1 MAERAP
7 ERSRARERERL
18 LERWVEVV
26 LATYPEGARPL
37 LARRDDPFGNPVG
50 ETVRASLAEALD
62 ALLGDAPPRAV
73 AAALA
78 PLVRVR
84 AVQEFPPSRA
94 LAFVLRL
101 RGLVREE
108 LGDAGAELVPRIEA
122 TLLGAFDLY
131 VEARERLA
139 EARVRAERR
148 RTASLLRL
156 VEKRG
161 VPVPEGGSGA

>member
-1 MAERAP
+1 MAERARQEDR
-7 ERSRARERERL
+7 ERARERL
-18 LERWVEVV
+18 LERWVEAV

-50 ETVRASLAEALD
+50 ETVRASLAAALD
-62 ALLGDAPPRAV
+62 ILLAEGPPREA

-84 AVQEFPPSRA
+84 AVQGFPPSRA

-101 RGLVREE
+101 RELCREE
-108 LGDAGAELVPRIEA
+108 PGIGGADLVPRIEA
-122 TLLGAFDLY
+122 LLLAAFDLY

-156 VEKRG
+156 VERRG
-161 VPVPEGGSGA
+161 ARAPEGGSGA